1 MWIMLSDA
9 FLSVVRK
16 DCAPGQLLVRARR
29 EGDIQRV
36 FGPHVAAERDVNADY
51 LYRAKIAE
59 EEVAEVMRREV
70 LSISYPNFKDSVRDQ
85 ALHDAYLGCWHALAR
100 TQDPPPYSGR
110 RATRSLYEDEQEIA
124 KRSQKPIA
132 QRKAKPTQ
140 ESKP

>member
-1 MWIMLSDA
+1 MWIMGSDF

-29 EGDIQRV
+29 EGDIERV
-36 FGPHVAAERDVNADY
+36 FGRHVEVTRDESADY
-51 LYRAKIAE
+51 LFRARIDE
-59 EEVAEVMRREV
+59 QEVADVMRREV

-124 KRSQKPIA
+124 QRSQKPIA
-132 QRKAKPTQ
+132 QRKGGK
-140 ESKP
+140 

>member
-1 MWIMLSDA
+1 VDMFKRRVFSI
-9 FLSVVRK
+9 VRK

-29 EGDIQRV
+29 EGDIERV
-36 FGPHVAAERDVNADY
+36 FGRHVIVERDICADY
-51 LYRAKIAE
+51 LYRAKISE
-59 EEVAEVMRREV
+59 EEAAEVMRREV

-110 RATRSLYEDEQEIA
+110 RATRSLYEDKQEIA

-132 QRKAKPTQ
+132 QRKGGK
-140 ESKP
+140 

>member
-1 MWIMLSDA
+1 MWIMGSDF

-29 EGDIQRV
+29 EGDIERV
-36 FGPHVAAERDVNADY
+36 FGRHVEVERDTTADY
-51 LYRAKIAE
+51 LFRARIPE

-70 LSISYPNFKDSVRDQ
+70 LSISYGNFKDSVRDQ
-85 ALHDAYLGCWHALAR
+85 ALHDAYLTCWHAMAR

-132 QRKAKPTQ
+132 QRKRDK
-140 ESKP
+140 

>member
-1 MWIMLSDA
+1 MWIMGSDF

-29 EGDIQRV
+29 EGDIERV
-36 FGPHVAAERDVNADY
+36 FGRHVEVERDTTADY
-51 LYRAKIAE
+51 LFRARIPE

-70 LSISYPNFKDSVRDQ
+70 LSISYGNFKDSVRDE
-85 ALHDAYLGCWHALAR
+85 ALHDAYLTCWHAMAR

-132 QRKAKPTQ
+132 QRKRDK
-140 ESKP
+140 